1 MLEFKRLSDRIE
13 DFLRVK
19 EDDDNEKHKSIIQAL
34 KAAAPEWTFE
44 EINFVAGR
52 RGAVAEDDFYNK
64 LERLSVQAENKN
76 KILAS
81 HVQRRCEAHDT
92 VMWSYY
98 QQIHESSGADATTSM
113 ENIEEQVHM

>member
-1 MLEFKRLSDRIE
+1 
-13 DFLRVK
+13 LRVK

-92 VMWSYY
+92 VM
-98 QQIHESSGADATTSM
+98 
-113 ENIEEQVHM
+113 